1 MLMSI
6 SALSSNLIADL
17 SQQYQQNPFQ
27 KIQQDFKQLAS
38 DLQSGDLSGAQSAYA
53 SIEQLLPANQ
63 SSSGSATGS
72 NGSSAIQS
80 DIASLGQALQSGDL
94 SGAQSAFSQ
103 LQSDLQTAAQSAQT
117 PPQAEDQY
125 VGRSSQQGLS
135 VAKQVQQ
142 DYAQLASSLQSDD
155 LAGAQS
161 AFTNLQ
167 QALQSQG
174 TSTTQSST
182 GSSTNSSSGSDTIA
196 NDFSALGQALSS
208 GSLSQ
213 AQSAFSQLQTDIQS
227 TQQAETSQSQSL
239 MQQLLALLQEQHNST
254 STTVS
259 ANGSATTNSNSTVN
273 IYA

>member
-6 SALSSNLIADL
+6 SSLASTLIADL

-38 DLQSGDLSGAQSAYA
+38 ALKSGDLSGAQSAYA

-63 SSSGSATGS
+63 SSSSSATGS
-72 NGSSAIQS
+72 NGSNAIQS
-80 DIASLGQALQSGDL
+80 DFASLGQALQSGDL
-94 SGAQSAFSQ
+94 SEAQSAFGQ
-103 LQSDLQTAAQSAQT
+103 LQSDLKTATQSAQT
-117 PPQAEDQY
+117 PLQGEDQY
-125 VGRSSQQGLS
+125 VGSTSQQGLS
-135 VAKQVQQ
+135 VAQQVQQ
-142 DYAQLASSLQSDD
+142 DYAQLASSLQSGD

-161 AFTNLQ
+161 AFANLQ

-174 TSTTQSST
+174 TSTPQSTTESGT
-182 GSSTNSSSGSDTIA
+182 SSSSGSDTIA

-208 GSLSQ
+208 GNLSQ

-227 TQQAETSQSQSL
+227 TQQAEASQSQSFI
-239 MQQLLALLQEQHNST
+239 QQMLTLLQEQQSST
-254 STTVS
+254 STTGS
-259 ANGSATTNSNSTVN
+259 TNGSTTGNNNSTVN

>member
-1 MLMSI
+1 MLWRLMLMSI

-80 DIASLGQALQSGDL
+80 DFASLGQALQSGDL

-182 GSSTNSSSGSDTIA
+182 ARPG
-196 NDFSALGQALSS
+196 ALIGKFEP
-208 GSLSQ
+208 G
-213 AQSAFSQLQTDIQS
+213 
-227 TQQAETSQSQSL
+227 AERVF
-239 MQQLLALLQEQHNST
+239 ST
-254 STTVS
+254 SDRHSVYPAS
-259 ANGSATTNSNSTVN
+259 RDIAEPKPDATTAGAPAGTAKLDLDDGLRERFS
-273 IYA
+273 YH

>member
-6 SALSSNLIADL
+6 SSLASTLIADL

-38 DLQSGDLSGAQSAYA
+38 ALQSGDLSGAQSAYA

-63 SSSGSATGS
+63 SSSSSATGS
-72 NGSSAIQS
+72 NGSNAIQS
-80 DIASLGQALQSGDL
+80 DFASLGQALQSGDL
-94 SGAQSAFSQ
+94 SEAQSAFGQ
-103 LQSDLQTAAQSAQT
+103 LQSDLKTATQSAQT
-117 PPQAEDQY
+117 PLQGEDQY
-125 VGRSSQQGLS
+125 VGSTSQQGLS
-135 VAKQVQQ
+135 VAQQVQQ
-142 DYAQLASSLQSDD
+142 DYAQLASSLQSGD

-161 AFTNLQ
+161 AFANLQ

-174 TSTTQSST
+174 TSTPQSTTESGT
-182 GSSTNSSSGSDTIA
+182 SSSSGSDTIA

-208 GSLSQ
+208 GNLSQ

-227 TQQAETSQSQSL
+227 TQQAEASQSQSFI
-239 MQQLLALLQEQHNST
+239 QQMLTLLQEQQSST
-254 STTVS
+254 STTGS
-259 ANGSATTNSNSTVN
+259 TNGSTTGNNNSTVN

>member
-6 SALSSNLIADL
+6 SSLASTLIADL

-38 DLQSGDLSGAQSAYA
+38 ALQSGDLSGARSAYA

-63 SSSGSATGS
+63 SSSSSATGS
-72 NGSSAIQS
+72 NGSNAIQS
-80 DIASLGQALQSGDL
+80 DFASLGQALQSGDL
-94 SGAQSAFSQ
+94 SEAQSAFGQ
-103 LQSDLQTAAQSAQT
+103 LQSDLKTATQSAQT
-117 PPQAEDQY
+117 PLQGEDQY
-125 VGRSSQQGLS
+125 VGSTSQQGLS
-135 VAKQVQQ
+135 VAQQVQQ
-142 DYAQLASSLQSDD
+142 DYAQLASSLQSGD

-161 AFTNLQ
+161 AFANLQ

-174 TSTTQSST
+174 TSTPQSTTESGT
-182 GSSTNSSSGSDTIA
+182 SSSSGSDTIA

-208 GSLSQ
+208 GNLSQ

-227 TQQAETSQSQSL
+227 TQQAEASQSQSFI
-239 MQQLLALLQEQHNST
+239 QQMLTLLQEQQSST
-254 STTVS
+254 STTGS
-259 ANGSATTNSNSTVN
+259 TNGSTTGNNNSTVN

>member
-1 MLMSI
+1 MSI
-6 SALSSNLIADL
+6 SALSSNLITDL

-80 DIASLGQALQSGDL
+80 EFASLGQALQSGDL

-117 PPQAEDQY
+117 LPQAEDQY

-161 AFTNLQ
+161 AFANLQ

-174 TSTTQSST
+174 TSTTQSSN

-227 TQQAETSQSQSL
+227 TQQAEASQSQNL
-239 MQQLLALLQEQHNST
+239 TQQLLALLQEQKNST

>member
-1 MLMSI
+1 MSI

-80 DIASLGQALQSGDL
+80 DFASLGQALQSGDL

-227 TQQAETSQSQSL
+227 TEQAETSQSRSL
-239 MQQLLALLQEQHNST
+239 MQQPLALLQEQQNST